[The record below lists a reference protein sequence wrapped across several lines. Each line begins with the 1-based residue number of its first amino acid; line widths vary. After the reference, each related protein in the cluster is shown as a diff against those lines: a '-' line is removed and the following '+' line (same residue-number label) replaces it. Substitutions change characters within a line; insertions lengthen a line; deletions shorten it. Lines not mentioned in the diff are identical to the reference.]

1 MRPLKHSFLSVVL
14 FMAHP
19 AWASV
24 PHPWQIGFQPAA
36 SPMMEGVAHM
46 HHLLLMVITGI
57 ALFVGALLSYVMVR
71 FRESRNPVPSKTA
84 HHTLLEVAWTMV
96 PVLIL
101 VTIAIP
107 SLKLLFSMDK
117 AQNATM
123 TVKAIGHQWYWSYE
137 YPEKQIAYDSY
148 MIEDKDLKE
157 GDIRLLSVDN
167 PIIVPVDTTVRIL
180 VTSQDV
186 LHSFAVPSLGIK
198 KDAVPG
204 RLNETWLRI
213 HEIGDYYGQCSELC
227 GVKHGFMPIH
237 VKVVSQEDYDAWVQ
251 SKTVKPKM
259 VKAKTIEPKVAP
271 KKVMPEKL
279 MQPKVEQPKAPK
291 PKEKKS
297 PLTGKAKK
305 QDKKK

>member
-1 MRPLKHSFLSVVL
+1 
-14 FMAHP
+14 MAHP

-24 PHPWQIGFQPAA
+24 PRPWQIGFQPAA
-36 SPMMEGVAHM
+36 SPMMEGVAYM
-46 HHLLLMVITGI
+46 HNLLLMVITGI

-71 FRESRNPVPSKTA
+71 FRESRNPIPSKTA
-84 HHTLLEVAWTMV
+84 HHTLLEVVWTMV

-167 PIIVPVDTTVRIL
+167 PIVVPADTTVRIL

-251 SKTVKPKM
+251 SKTVKPKT
-259 VKAKTIEPKVAP
+259 VKAIETKVVP
-271 KKVMPEKL
+271 KKVTPEKPIQL
-279 MQPKVEQPKAPK
+279 QVDKPKVEPPKTPK

-297 PLTGKAKK
+297 PPAGKAKK